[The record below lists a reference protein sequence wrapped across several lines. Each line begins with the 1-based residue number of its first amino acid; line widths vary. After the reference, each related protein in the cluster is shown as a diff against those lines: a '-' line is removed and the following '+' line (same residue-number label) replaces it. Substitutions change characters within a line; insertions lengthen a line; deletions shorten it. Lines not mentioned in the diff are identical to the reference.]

1 MAEVLYRKY
10 RARTFGEIIGQKE
23 IVETLKQSVLQDRIS
38 HSYLFTGARG
48 TGKTSIARIYAKAI
62 NCTNFSKNN
71 DVCNECVN
79 CVAIASMQTT
89 DVVEMDAASNRGVDE
104 IRDLKSTVD
113 FVPSMLKKK
122 VYIIDEAHMLTKEAF
137 NALLKTL
144 EEPPEH
150 IVFMFATTEPHKLPI
165 TILSR
170 VQRYDFGL
178 GTLDEVKSKL
188 KLICTSEGVEIG
200 DDVLEVIYRKSGGSY
215 RDAESLLGKVLVMN
229 QNNSVTMESVYKIL
243 GLISDEDIAS
253 LMNYLLD
260 KDLAKSLE
268 MAETIIQNGGDL
280 NFLIDQLLD
289 KLREE
294 LLKNASNKSELLK
307 LMQLTSQLIISK
319 REMKEFPNKKTVFE
333 IALIRICEAGD
344 NQRGQNGKNERNEVD
359 LPISK
364 PATNTPV
371 PEEGGREGNLQPVIS
386 NQSSATISDIKNYL
400 VSRAGSVSARFKA
413 LLNSSEIVIDGF
425 KVKIINSS
433 KFNIAF
439 LNKPDHVKFI
449 LVNSKEVSNEL
460 QEVKFV
466 LDEAEINESQMP
478 NANTQEVGKR
488 IENSEIVEI
497 DNSELIANLL

>member
-10 RARTFGEIIGQKE
+10 RARSFSEIIGQNE

-48 TGKTSIARIYAKAI
+48 TGKTSIARIFAKAI

-71 DVCNECVN
+71 DSCNECNN
-79 CVAIASMQTT
+79 CLAIASMQTT

-104 IRDLKSTVD
+104 IRDMKSTVD
-113 FVPSMLKKK
+113 FVPTMLRKKI
-122 VYIIDEAHMLTKEAF
+122 YIIDEAHMLTKEAF

-150 IVFMFATTEPHKLPI
+150 VVFMFATTEPHKLPI

-178 GTLDEVKSKL
+178 GTLEEVKSKL
-188 KLICTSEGVEIG
+188 KLICSNEGVEIT
-200 DDVLEVIYRKSGGSY
+200 DDVLEVIYKKSGGSY

-229 QNNSVTMESVYKIL
+229 ANNKVTMESVYKIL
-243 GLISDEDIAS
+243 GLISDEDINS
-253 LMNYLLD
+253 LMRFLLE
-260 KDLAKSLE
+260 KDLSKSLE
-268 MAETIIQNGGDL
+268 ITESITQNGGDL

-294 LLKNASNKSELLK
+294 LLENASNKAKLSK

-319 REMKEFPNKKTVFE
+319 REMKEFPNKRTVFE
-333 IALIRICEAGD
+333 IALIRICGD
-344 NQRGQNGKNERNEVD
+344 GISVVQTASPEVKNEKNDGIRELEKKKEVSSPNIIKEET
-359 LPISK
+359 PIYNAES
-364 PATNTPV
+364 
-371 PEEGGREGNLQPVIS
+371 
-386 NQSSATISDIKNYL
+386 TISDIKSHL
-400 VSRAGSVSARFKA
+400 VGRSGSISARFKA
-413 LLNSSEIVIDGF
+413 LLNSSNIEIDGV
-425 KVKIINSS
+425 KVKIITGS
-433 KFNIAF
+433 KFNITF

-449 LVNSKEVSNEL
+449 LINAKEVSNTIDEVEFVL
-460 QEVKFV
+460 GETQIEETKVSNIQYHEVK
-466 LDEAEINESQMP
+466 EE
-478 NANTQEVGKR
+478 K
-488 IENSEIVEI
+488 VEI